1 MWEREIVRSYTQG
14 CILRKTVERPALRAM
29 KRLLGPDW
37 KLIISRV
44 RKEMTGACRVLCG
57 GAVCGDHQKL
67 LDCMAELVNKSVELE
82 QKGVR

>member
-14 CILRKTVERPALRAM
+14 CILRKAVEGPALRGM

-44 RKEMTGACRVLCG
+44 RKEMMDACRVMCG
-57 GAVCGDHQKL
+57 GSVSGDHQKL
-67 LDCMAELVNKSVELE
+67 LECMAELVNKSVELE
-82 QKGVR
+82 QKDTR